1 MDNTAQASPFWTTK
15 GPPESQ
21 TLVAMAGGM
30 SLLGIAPWATGAPAL
45 AVFGL
50 GLGLGLTGA
59 IWALAVNRPAT
70 IWAQQARKLGL
81 RWSSKGRTEWLCGT
95 YAGRSV
101 QVRVWANQLDVTC
114 APFRSL
120 DRDFP
125 SSSKALA
132 EHLSAIRNGSPPASG
147 LEDPIT
153 RAAFQAA
160 LDQGLEVRALGDQLD
175 LRCPADPEKLA
186 SMLDRVVSL
195 CMTLDQSRLRR
206 KCDTLF

>member
-1 MDNTAQASPFWTTK
+1 MNTPAQPDAFWTTK

-30 SLLGIAPWATGAPAL
+30 SLLGIAPWATGAHAL

-59 IWALAVNRPAT
+59 IWALTVHRPAT
-70 IWAQQARKLGL
+70 VWAQQALKLGL
-81 RWSSKGRTEWLCGT
+81 RWSRKGRAEWLQGI
-95 YAGRSV
+95 YAGRNV
-101 QVRVWANQLDVTC
+101 QVRVWANKVDVTC

-120 DRDFP
+120 ERDFP
-125 SSSKALA
+125 ATSDALTQ
-132 EHLSAIRNGSPPASG
+132 HLIAVRRGAPPVTG

-160 LDQGLEVRALGDQLD
+160 LDQGLEVRALGDHID
-175 LRCPADPEKLA
+175 LRSKADPEQLA
-186 SMLDRVVSL
+186 TLLERVVNL

-206 KCDTLF
+206 KSDTLF

>member
-1 MDNTAQASPFWTTK
+1 MDNAAQPSPFWTTK

-30 SLLGIAPWATGAPAL
+30 SLVGMAPWATGAPAL
-45 AVFGL
+45 AVLGL

-59 IWALAVNRPAT
+59 IWALTVSRPAT
-70 IWAQQARKLGL
+70 VWAQLALQLGL
-81 RWSSKGRTEWLCGT
+81 RWSRKGKTEWLRGT

-101 QVRVWANQLDVTC
+101 QVRIWANQLDVTC

-120 DRDFP
+120 ERDFP
-125 SSSKALA
+125 ASSKALA
-132 EHLSAIRNGSPPASG
+132 EHLSAIRRGIPPACG

-153 RAAFQAA
+153 QAAFQAA
-160 LDQGLEVRALGDQLD
+160 LDQGLEVRGLGDQLD
-175 LRCPADPEKLA
+175 LRCAADPEKLVTL
-186 SMLDRVVSL
+186 LDRVVNL